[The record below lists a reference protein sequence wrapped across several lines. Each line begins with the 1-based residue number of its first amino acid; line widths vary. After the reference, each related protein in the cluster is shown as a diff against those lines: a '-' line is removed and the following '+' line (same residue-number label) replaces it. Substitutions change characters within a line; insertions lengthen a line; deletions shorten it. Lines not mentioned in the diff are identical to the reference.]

1 MLAAF
6 QAAHPSIV
14 IMKTLGRRDHFVPP
28 GGHLA
33 VSADIFDLH
42 GWWYNWHLDVINNLH
57 VTGQA
62 PSPTENYQPTNVN
75 SGEVEMPWSSP
86 PWFFSSH
93 K

>member
-42 GWWYNWHLDVINNLH
+42 GW
-57 VTGQA
+57 
-62 PSPTENYQPTNVN
+62 
-75 SGEVEMPWSSP
+75 
-86 PWFFSSH
+86 
-93 K
+93 